1 MLFKNRWSVFEML
14 YPAKACFNRW
24 MPLSGLSGLL
34 WAHFPAFPACSIHDL
49 LVFIKGGGGVK
60 PAFPTFKKIETMPNL
75 FNEYQKLSHRLEGI
89 INAIGVDIAKVL
101 EESLDRITG
110 QVLVLEAKAEK
121 TKSLIR
127 KKKYLLK
134 QQKEIQKVLDSVYA
148 DIGKTIKNK
157 SIEVAQASPAIA
169 NDILKTVIPKSF
181 KVILGVPHLSKKEV
195 LLWCNSAQIEGL
207 FFNDWLSKLSSNTT
221 ARIIKEARFALLTA
235 EPHRLPAKRI
245 QEALQIS
252 RKSATD
258 LATNAIRQAQ
268 QWAERQYHLEN
279 RKRLRG
285 LRWISE
291 LDRQTCA
298 RCIPLDGRVYKI
310 DDCPLPPIHWKCRC
324 MTQPVFKNAKLEKYM
339 GEQTRIARLDT
350 KARTVHHRDGTRS
363 TKYEKLRVKFPKR
376 KLTYNQWMQSMIK
389 STNPKDVA
397 FARECLGPTRF
408 KLVSSGK
415 LKMQSLYYAGK
426 LRTIKELQNLM
437 RG

>member
-1 MLFKNRWSVFEML
+1 
-14 YPAKACFNRW
+14 
-24 MPLSGLSGLL
+24 
-34 WAHFPAFPACSIHDL
+34 
-49 LVFIKGGGGVK
+49 
-60 PAFPTFKKIETMPNL
+60 MPNL
-75 FNEYQKLSHRLEGI
+75 FDEYQKLSHRLEGI
-89 INAIGVDIAKVL
+89 INAIGSDIAKTL
-101 EESLDRITG
+101 EAALDRITG
-110 QVLVLEAKAEK
+110 SVLLLEAKAEQ

-157 SIEVAQASPAIA
+157 AVEVAQASPVIA

-181 KVILGVPHLSKKEV
+181 KVILGVPHLTKKEV
-195 LLWCNSAQIEGL
+195 LYWFESSQIEGL
-207 FFNDWLSKLSSNTT
+207 FFNDWLEKLSSNTT
-221 ARIIKEARFALLTA
+221 ARIIKEARFALLTS

-268 QWAERQYHLEN
+268 QWAERQYNLEN
-279 RKRLRG
+279 RERLRG

-298 RCIPLDGRVYKI
+298 RCIPLDHKVFKI
-310 DDCPLPPIHWKCRC
+310 DDCPYPPIHWKCRC
-324 MTQPVFKNAKLEKYM
+324 MTQPVFDNTELNRYLAQSEANR
-339 GEQTRIARLDT
+339 RIARIDT
-350 KARTVHHRDGTRS
+350 ELRTVHHRDGTRS
-363 TKYEKLRVKFPKR
+363 TKYEKLRVKFPPGKMN
-376 KLTYNQWMQSMIK
+376 YNQWMKSMIK
-389 STNPKDVA
+389 SSDPRDVA